1 MFLIWGFIF
10 PEIQIQVSFLTL
22 QRVQHLSLFLTFKL
36 VHALKLLLEINVF
49 VFMQIK
55 QPSSSL

>member
-22 QRVQHLSLFLTFKL
+22 QRVQHLSSFLTFKL
-36 VHALKLLLEINVF
+36 AHALKPLWEINVF